1 MSFKKVALI
10 VLALCI
16 LYVAFPL
23 VWLVSDVTTDSMVAE
38 FAYRRIAD
46 RFDTPEELNA
56 WIYVNEEQNLS
67 WMTIEEDAIDKN
79 CLFDLVRGIGWCD
92 QKSFLL
98 TKLLAIKG
106 ISARCILFPCH
117 TFVESNGTYYD
128 PAFNK
133 TEYYSGDCIK
143 GVTPRFSNYNITV
156 VTHFINVI
164 YRIYPKEYIDLW
176 LDIYV
181 ARLSTLDLSK
191 VATIS
196 DYYRTLYS
204 DPDYLPLYKARLYHI
219 YGLYD
224 KVNYSV
230 SSKFYEE
237 ACFYSMALDLD
248 MGNPVN
254 EYLELD
260 HAEKGYLSM
269 IEPYFKRYHEVY
281 K

>member
-10 VLALCI
+10 VLAFCI
-16 LYVAFPL
+16 LYVGFPL
-23 VWLVSDVTTDSMVAE
+23 VWLVSDVTADSMVAE

-46 RFDTPEELNA
+46 RFDTPEELNS
-56 WIYVNEEQNLS
+56 WIYVNEEQCLA
-67 WMTIEEDAIDKN
+67 WMTIKEDAIDKN
-79 CLFDLVRGIGWCD
+79 CLFDLIRGIGWCD

-117 TFVESNGTYYD
+117 TFVESNGMYYD

-133 TEYYSGDCIK
+133 TEYYSGDCIQ
-143 GVTPRFSNYNITV
+143 GVEPRYNDYNITGL
-156 VTHFINVI
+156 TYI
-164 YRIYPKEYIDLW
+164 YNAIYGIYPKEYIDVW

-181 ARLSTLDLSK
+181 ARLSKVDLSG

-224 KVNYSV
+224 KVNYAV
-230 SSKFYEE
+230 SPKFQEE
-237 ACFYSMALDLD
+237 SCFFSMVLDLD
-248 MGNPVN
+248 MSNPIN
-254 EYLELD
+254 EYLELG
-260 HAEKGYLSM
+260 HKGKGYLSM
-269 IEPYFKRYHEVY
+269 IEPYLKRYYEVY